1 MAVSVA
7 WYIAMKTMAS
17 MNDGV
22 KQGGVKIQ
30 YRLAGKEEGQG
41 YTDAGKVVA
50 RVQKEEK
57 QKWAKSMLGGTKMAM
72 MTMKFAKGHEQC
84 AQIEKHGAGCKGA
97 TQQRMQGY
105 FTLTC
110 ERSMSSVFKLAQH
123 ERLWPW
129 RSEQGRA

>member
-50 RVQKEEK
+50 RVQKEENK
-57 QKWAKSMLGGTKMAM
+57 YGQKVCWVG
-72 MTMKFAKGHEQC
+72 
-84 AQIEKHGAGCKGA
+84 
-97 TQQRMQGY
+97 
-105 FTLTC
+105 
-110 ERSMSSVFKLAQH
+110 
-123 ERLWPW
+123 
-129 RSEQGRA
+129 